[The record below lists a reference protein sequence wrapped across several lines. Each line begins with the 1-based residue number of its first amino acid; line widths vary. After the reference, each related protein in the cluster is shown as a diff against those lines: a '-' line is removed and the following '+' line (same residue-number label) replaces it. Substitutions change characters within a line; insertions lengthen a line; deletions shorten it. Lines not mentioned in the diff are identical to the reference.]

1 MIVLY
6 FFILFMQSY
15 LNNQDIIL
23 LYNVVKKIKLKQKK
37 LILNHLIFH

>member
-6 FFILFMQSY
+6 FFILFIQSY
-15 LNNQDIIL
+15 LNNQDIFL
-23 LYNVVKKIKLKQKK
+23 LFYVVKKIKLKQKK